1 MMPPLPDR
9 GELFEDDDLS
19 DDEWRYECDDPSRE
33 DEEE

>member
-1 MMPPLPDR
+1 MPPSPDR
-9 GELFEDDDLS
+9 GETLEDDDLS